1 MKRSITIIAGL
12 LISLT
17 SFGQWTT
24 LITDATGDD
33 SDYAGTGSGLDGTTL
48 EFQYNATND
57 KLMFRITCSNLSS
70 YADSPSADFS
80 FGLPNGLSDGTNS
93 GQQWTTTTATDL
105 TVRSYTD
112 IGGTPPSNY
121 TYSTT
126 WASNTISST
135 AYDASYTPLVEYCS
149 SACIDLNVDVAN
161 GQITYSMD
169 RQSIISN
176 SEMGG
181 ATSVTMPL
189 IVNVGQDQYWSDC
202 ITHNRDGASS
212 VTITFDIGS
221 SGGGTASINEAENV
235 NGLQVYPSPT
245 KDILTLSNISME
257 ASSIQVFSLSG
268 KSLLETPVNDKN
280 QTIDVSNLSSGTYMV
295 IVLSTNGSRQ
305 VEKFVKQ

>member
-1 MKRSITIIAGL
+1 MKKTSTIIAGL

-33 SDYAGTGSGLDGTTL
+33 SDYVGTGSGLDGTTL
-48 EFQYNATND
+48 EFQYDATND

-80 FGLPNGLSDGTNS
+80 FGLPNGLSDGTSS

-189 IVNVGQDQYWSDC
+189 IVNVGQDQSWSDC

-221 SGGGTASINEAENV
+221 SGGGSASLEAAEIA
-235 NGLQVYPSPT
+235 NGLEIYPSPAE
-245 KDILTLSNISME
+245 DVLTISNISVE
-257 ASSIQVFSLSG
+257 ASSIQVLSLNG
-268 KSLLETPVNDKN
+268 KSLLETTVNDRN
-280 QTIDVSNLSSGTYMV
+280 QTIDVSNLSSGTYIV
-295 IVLSTNGSRQ
+295 IVLSANGSRQ
-305 VEKFVKQ
+305 VEKFVKE